1 MFSSRQAHTLEIVLC
16 RYRLRWRND
25 NHFAEVDSGLAGAWQ
40 AEAAEGP
47 RQAEIDLS

>member
-25 NHFAEVDSGLAGAWQ
+25 NHFAEVDSGLAGPGRTFSFCGDRAWQ
-40 AEAAEGP
+40 A
-47 RQAEIDLS
+47 D